1 LIHPITQAHIV
12 FYIYTPSL
20 SHNHDKKAN
29 RDGPDKDGWPG
40 WLGVTT
46 AEEGGRKQAQMDGWM
61 ENVPPFGFHIFYS
74 ITKGSGELERG
85 MWRL

>member
-1 LIHPITQAHIV
+1 
-12 FYIYTPSL
+12 
-20 SHNHDKKAN
+20 
-29 RDGPDKDGWPG
+29 
-40 WLGVTT
+40 VTT